1 MTDSDRTLEV
11 ILAFA
16 KGDAW
21 LSADATAAHLGMF
34 TPKGKINRRG
44 FLDRVASRGS
54 FPKPLVIGAEKKWK
68 RFEVDQWAEDERR
81 LAARAA

>member
-1 MTDSDRTLEV
+1 MSDSDRTLE
-11 ILAFA
+11 ILLAFA

-21 LSADATAAHLGMF
+21 LSADACAAHLGMF

-54 FPKPLVIGAEKKWK
+54 FPKPLVIGNEKKWK
-68 RFEVDQWAEDERR
+68 KSEVAQWAEDERR
-81 LAARAA
+81 IAARIS